1 MKQYVRLLEMDGVR
15 LTFADDALDYIVD
28 KAMEYKLGARG
39 LRGLC
44 ETIMMD
50 VMYAVPSSAEKTFE
64 VTRAFAEQQIG
75 KADMLKLQNAL

>member
-1 MKQYVRLLEMDGVR
+1 
-15 LTFADDALDYIVD
+15 
-28 KAMEYKLGARG
+28 
-39 LRGLC
+39 
-44 ETIMMD
+44 MMD